1 MALSSML
8 VAVFA
13 ADGYKSEGEIQ
24 AELMKERSGEFK
36 RLPVSWQ
43 ATEEEKAKAAAAWKI
58 IREWQSPGDAYK
70 GKLRV
75 VYVTLE
81 DRDALPGYKDRID
94 RLVNNI
100 QMYYS
105 DQMKENGYPPLT
117 FAVDRD
123 KSGKVVVHEA
133 HVRKYMDDLNVE
145 TSAEPTRE
153 AATEVLRKAGI
164 NPDEEY
170 MLVVVQMPDK
180 KGPFYGKGDEKSGC
194 CWICDAPHLDAANL
208 DSMEKGDYVFGSLG
222 MDNTVYIGGA
232 AHELGN
238 SFGLPHGSSLTSERG
253 ISLMGLGNYFYGKDL
268 RKEGKCAMLLPEDAL
283 QLASVPVFSG
293 KSRKLEQSEAA
304 VFTDVQIKPVKDG
317 VKISAK
323 VQGVPPVYGVLA
335 YMDPVG
341 EDEYDAHAV
350 SAVPDKEG
358 NFSLEISHPDYR
370 GILEMRLIALQADGS
385 RVCKRATLLMSDKGI
400 NLAPLELSFIAD
412 SVKKCWMA
420 RDWAGA
426 EKAFNEMK
434 AQYGDDPAY
443 ARGLKIW
450 DRAIHPLWDGPV
462 GNDPALVA
470 DDVKELNLVDAKPGK
485 VSSGWWMPFWDSLPS
500 NPRGPYARFSSYMP
514 QRFMYTHGRG
524 NFTYELGG
532 KWKTLDAVMGMPVGV
547 GGSVI
552 VSIRIDGREVH
563 LSPTLSEG
571 ESFPV
576 NLDVT
581 GVDMLTIDV
590 LNAPGRDKTGNWFVI
605 ADPVLKR

>member
-1 MALSSML
+1 MTLSSMF
-8 VAVFA
+8 VVVFA
-13 ADGYKSEGEIQ
+13 EDVYKSAGEIQ
-24 AELMKERSGEFK
+24 VEGIKSRSNEFR
-36 RLPVSWQ
+36 RLPVSWK
-43 ATEEEKAKAAAAWKI
+43 ATEEEKAKAAAAWTI
-58 IREWQSPGDAYK
+58 IRDWQSPGDDYK
-70 GKLRV
+70 GKLHV

-81 DRDALPGYKDRID
+81 DRAALPGYKDRID
-94 RLVNNI
+94 RVVNNI

-117 FAVDRD
+117 FSVERD
-123 KSGKVVVHEA
+123 KSGKVIVHEA
-133 HVRKYMDDLNVE
+133 HVMKYMNDLNEE

-153 AATEVLRKAGI
+153 AAAAVLRKAGI

-180 KGPFYGKGDEKSGC
+180 KGPFYGKGDQKTGC
-194 CWICDAPHLDAANL
+194 CWTCDAPHLDAANL
-208 DSMEKGDYVFGSLG
+208 SSEKKGDYPFGSLG
-222 MDNTVYIGGA
+222 MDNTVYIGGI

-238 SFGLPHGSSLTSERG
+238 SFGLPHSSSLTDERG
-253 ISLMGLGNYFYGKDL
+253 ISLMGMGNYFYGKDL
-268 RKEGKCAMLLPEDAL
+268 RNEGKCTMILPEDAL
-283 QLASVPVFSG
+283 QLASVSVFSG
-293 KSRKLEQSEAA
+293 KNRKVEHPEAA
-304 VFTDVQIKPVKDG
+304 VFTNVQVKAVKDG

-323 VQGVPPVYGVLA
+323 VKGEPPVYGVLA

-341 EDEYDAHAV
+341 DDEYDAHAV
-350 SAVPDKEG
+350 SAVPDKDG
-358 NFSLEISHPDYR
+358 RFSLEIVHPDYR
-370 GILEMRLIALQADGS
+370 GILEMRLIALQADGG
-385 RVCKRATLLMSDKGI
+385 RVCKRATLLMSDKGL

-412 SVKKCWMA
+412 NVKKCWMV

-434 AQYGDDPAY
+434 TQYGDDPAY

-462 GNDPALVA
+462 DNEPVLVP
-470 DDVKELNLVDAKPGK
+470 DDVKKLNLVDAKPEK

-532 KWKTLDAVMGMPVGV
+532 KWKSLDAVMGMPVG
-547 GGSVI
+547 GYGSVV
-552 VSIRIDGREVH
+552 VSIRIDGREVY
-563 LSPTLSEG
+563 LSPPLSEG

-590 LNAPGRDKTGNWFVI
+590 LNAPGRDKNGNWFVI

>member
-8 VAVFA
+8 MAVFA
-13 ADGYKSEGEIQ
+13 EDVYKSAGEIQ
-24 AELMKERSGEFK
+24 AERVKEISKEFN
-36 RLPVSWQ
+36 RLPVSWT
-43 ATEEEKAKAAAAWKI
+43 ATEEEKTKAAAAWKI
-58 IREWQSPGDAYK
+58 IREWQSPGDDYK
-70 GKLRV
+70 GQLHV

-81 DRDALPGYKDRID
+81 DREALPGYKDRID

-117 FAVDRD
+117 FSVDRD
-123 KSGKVVVHEA
+123 KSGKVLVREA
-133 HVRKYMDDLNVE
+133 HVRQYMDDLNVE
-145 TSAEPTRE
+145 NSAEPTRE
-153 AATEVLRKAGI
+153 AAAEVLRKAGI

-180 KGPFYGKGDEKSGC
+180 KGPFYGEGDQKSGC
-194 CWICDAPHLDAANL
+194 CWTCDAPHLDAANL
-208 DSMEKGDYVFGSLG
+208 NSDEKGDYVFGSLG
-222 MDNTVYIGGA
+222 MDNTVYIGGI

-238 SFGLPHGSSLTSERG
+238 SFGLPHSSSLTTERG
-253 ISLMGLGNYFYGKDL
+253 VSLMGRGNYFYGKDL
-268 RKEGKCAMLLPEDAL
+268 RKEGKCALILPEDAL
-283 QLASVPVFSG
+283 QLASIPVFSG
-293 KSRKLEQSEAA
+293 KSRKAEHPEAA
-304 VFTDVQIKPVKDG
+304 VFTDVKVAPVKDG
-317 VKISAK
+317 LKISAK
-323 VQGVPPVYGVLA
+323 VQGAPPVYGVLA

-341 EDEYDAHAV
+341 DDEYDAHAV

-358 NFSLEISHPDYR
+358 NFSLEISHPEYR
-370 GILEMRLIALQADGS
+370 GILEMRLIALQVDGR
-385 RVCKRATLLMSDKGI
+385 RVCKRATLLMSDEGI

-420 RDWAGA
+420 RDWVGA

-443 ARGLKIW
+443 ARGLKVW
-450 DRAIHPLWDGPV
+450 DRAIHPLWDGPE

-470 DDVKELNLVDAKPGK
+470 DEVKELNLVDAKPEK
-485 VSSGWWMPFWDSLPS
+485 VSSGWWIPFWDSLPS

-514 QRFMYTHGRG
+514 QRFMYTHGNG

-532 KWKTLDAVMGMPVGV
+532 KWKTLDAVMGMPVG
-547 GGSVI
+547 GYGSVI

-563 LSPTLSEG
+563 LSPPLSEG

-590 LNAPGRDKTGNWFVI
+590 LNAPGRDKNGNWFVI